1 MSFYAD
7 RKDELN
13 DAIGLIFNPKLKII
27 VYKTCPSY
35 GITAFFHRVQWTLKS
50 TNDILCF
57 YSELSETT
65 RSPIHKIM
73 KDISIKKGEL
83 YQSLQLYTDEN
94 YGEYE
99 ESLSKN
105 IVKDLPA
112 LGETLSCIF
121 DEKKAMPIYSGFYSD
136 IIKEGFFYIVNYL
149 STQKRIYFF
158 VDNIQF
164 IDNDSIYDMI
174 ALSKMINITF
184 VFSVQGEITGN
195 AEKLLL
201 ELGAQ
206 NRIIERS
213 FGIPSTICIKELG
226 EKFSKNISDCYA
238 KELQIKTQGNIRK
251 IIYNIN
257 NSSYIDL
264 SKTKFKA
271 EISSILLILNDEIN
285 ETELYEIITTLPF
298 STLISYSEYEK
309 TLDLLE
315 NDELLTHTYS
325 VNKSKKYKIRYT
337 KENADYWENLIN
349 NPADS
354 LVYHS
359 AVYNFLNSKQNLTH
373 DEVLKL
379 FEISQKYSFSHKD
392 KWTIKATVSLLHRG
406 LTISE
411 TLMQELQ
418 DLKSIEGQF
427 LYAICLIKK
436 LKYRDAKILL
446 SNLSTNYNEERNIKK
461 LYAFT
466 LNRCREH
473 SEAEK
478 LLKMLLKSCK
488 DIDEKALLLS
498 LLVINN
504 IHFGK
509 EKKAKEVFLQNINC
523 SKLTKSKYFAYFL
536 RNSATL
542 FPYRKALLYWEAA
555 LNIFK
560 ENQDFYGEHTT
571 ICNMARCFIFND
583 PQKANK
589 MLQESYDFLL
599 KYGLEQIHIVSNN
612 LGISYLYCDDTF
624 SAAKY
629 LKLSIFI
636 AKSIMPKTYATI
648 NYCGLLI
655 SQGRS
660 DEAFDEM
667 MILKDEVE
675 SSNLNRLKAKFYLSL
690 SSIFYIK
697 KDYANALQYLNE
709 TDKLTNKFGVIRRNL
724 RNKIEKQTPFDTN
737 EWKEIF
743 SPCFLE
749 YWIIEPLALLS
760 EDYLSF

>member
-1 MSFYAD
+1 MPFFAD

-13 DAIGLIFNPKLKII
+13 DAIGLIFNPKIKII
-27 VYKTCPSY
+27 VYKTYPSY
-35 GITAFFHRVQWTLKS
+35 GITSFFHRVQWTLKS

-57 YSELSETT
+57 YSELSETS
-65 RSPIHKIM
+65 RSSIYKIM

-112 LGETLSCIF
+112 LGETLSCFF

-136 IIKEGFFYIVNYL
+136 VIKESFFHIVDYL
-149 STQKRIYFF
+149 SAQKHMCFF

-174 ALSKMINITF
+174 ALSKIINTTF

-206 NRIIERS
+206 NKIIERS

-226 EKFSKNISDCYA
+226 AKFSKDISDCCA
-238 KELQIKTQGNIRK
+238 KELQVKTQGNIRK

-257 NSSYIDL
+257 NNSYVDL
-264 SKTKFKA
+264 SKAKFKA
-271 EISSILLILNDEIN
+271 EISSILLILNNEIS
-285 ETELYEIITTLPF
+285 ETELYEIIKTLPF
-298 STLISYSEYEK
+298 STLISYSEYK
-309 TLDLLE
+309 KALNVLE
-315 NDELLTHTYS
+315 NDELLTHIYS
-325 VNKSKKYKIRYT
+325 TNNGKKYKIRYT
-337 KENADYWENLIN
+337 NENADYWENLIN

-359 AVYNFLNSKQNLTH
+359 AVYEFLNRKKDLTH

-379 FEISQKYSFSHKD
+379 FEISQKYCFSQKE
-392 KWTIKATVSLLHRG
+392 KWAIKATVSLLHRG
-406 LTISE
+406 LAISE
-411 TLMQELQ
+411 TLMKELQ
-418 DLKSIEGQF
+418 NLKSKEGQF
-427 LYAICLIKK
+427 LYVICLIKK
-436 LKYRDAKILL
+436 SNYRDAKTLL
-446 SNLSTNYNEERNIKK
+446 SNLSNIYRDERNIKK

-478 LLKMLLKSCK
+478 LLKVLLKSCK

-498 LLVINN
+498 LFVVNN

-509 EKKAKEVFLQNINC
+509 EKQAKEVFLQNINC
-523 SKLTKSKYFAYFL
+523 YNLKQSKYFAYFL

-542 FPYRKALLYWEAA
+542 FSHQKALFYWESA
-555 LNIFK
+555 LSMFK
-560 ENQDFYGEHTT
+560 ENQNFYGEYTT

-589 MLQESYDFLL
+589 MLQESYDYLL

-624 SAAKY
+624 SASKY
-629 LKLSIFI
+629 LKLSIFV

-655 SQGRS
+655 SQGLI
-660 DEAFDEM
+660 DEAFAE
-667 MILKDEVE
+667 ILMLKEQVE
-675 SSNLNRLKAKFYLSL
+675 NSNLNRLKAKFYLSL

-697 KDYANALQYLNE
+697 KDYANALQCLNK
-709 TDKLTNKFGVIRRNL
+709 TDKLTNKFRVTRRNL
-724 RNKIEKQTPFDTN
+724 RNRIEEQIPFDTN